1 MPYRYAVAPRGHWW
15 RDAPRVMGTCQA
27 PALSGEERECLA
39 HQSPIP
45 STPWRGRP
53 APPQDA
59 IQRSLLAV
67 RGPEGLLRRLE
78 TFRAKAQATQPYLRL
93 SRAVALRILLDT
105 GLCTEGA

>member
-15 RDAPRVMGTCQA
+15 RDAPRVMAACQA

-39 HQSPIP
+39 HQ
-45 STPWRGRP
+45 
-53 APPQDA
+53 PPQDA

-67 RGPEGLLRRLE
+67 RVPEGLLRHLE

-93 SRAVALRILLDT
+93 SRAVVLRTLPDT
-105 GLCTEGA
+105 GLCTAGA